1 MKFKPSYLRRFSC
14 LWICVQVYVLWAI
27 SLDFLLKLP
36 AKSKIAIA
44 IKKKKEK
51 KKRSISNPYLLVMFY
66 YTAYSIYIKD

>member
-44 IKKKKEK
+44 IKKKKGEK
-51 KKRSISNPYLLVMFY
+51 KEKHLKSLFVSNVLLHC
-66 YTAYSIYIKD
+66 I